1 MVSGGEIME
10 KTIMKYLVIIQF
22 FGVCALIFNHF
33 LRDLTWLPLVWLLIP
48 SMLLVI
54 VFGDDDVR

>member
-1 MVSGGEIME
+1 ME